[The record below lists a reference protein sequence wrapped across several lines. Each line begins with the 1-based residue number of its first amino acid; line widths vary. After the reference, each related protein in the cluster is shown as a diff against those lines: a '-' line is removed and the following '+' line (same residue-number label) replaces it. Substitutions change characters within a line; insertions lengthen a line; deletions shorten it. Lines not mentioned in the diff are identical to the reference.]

1 MTLQVVHLPPTRP
14 LQLPVGWLL
23 DTRLQAKLAVCPNS
37 KQVPHNPPPPP
48 PLGGG
53 NFLGGPKQ
61 PSSGGC
67 KIGSMGGRGK
77 GRGRG

>member
-48 PLGGG
+48 PPWGVAT
-53 NFLGGPKQ
+53 F
-61 PSSGGC
+61 
-67 KIGSMGGRGK
+67 
-77 GRGRG
+77 